1 MTNGFTGVCVG
12 NSGSVPRLGFKGLCF
27 EDAPAGIRGPDFVS
41 AFPAGMHLG
50 QTWDKT
56 LMRAY
61 GKALGEEYHGKGVN
75 VALGP
80 VGGGIGRVTR
90 AGRNWEGPGPDPY
103 LTGEQMEAIVL
114 GIQGEGVIACSKVRS
129 NRFPIFPIPHIGVHV
144 ILTYTH
150 STGSST
156 NKNTDGSP
164 APSENPCP
172 LTSTTPQST
181 NCTPGR
187 S

>member
-50 QTWDKT
+50 QTWDKK

-114 GIQGEGVIACSKVRS
+114 GVQGEGVIACSKVKS
-129 NRFPIFPIPHIGVHV
+129 HGIAIP
-144 ILTYTH
+144 
-150 STGSST
+150 
-156 NKNTDGSP
+156 K
-164 APSENPCP
+164 PSHKSISR
-172 LTSTTPQST
+172 LV
-181 NCTPGR
+181 
-187 S
+187 